1 MLNKNLPPELPLDV
15 VIAELGFDKYPLQ
28 SAYNMLCNHANKGL
42 VKIRFWYHEI
52 LNCQLESDGV
62 DPVYNDEDGSVS
74 KLLSGGAAAFIDTRD
89 TSKEIYVKS
98 LLINSDH
105 STSSIYSIIC
115 EGESYLITDETQLF
129 IEPFILST
137 LGLYIRTPELQK
149 YVESIQAPPQTK
161 TTAKLQK
168 TKKPSIQSQR
178 EEVLEG
184 WLKSQST
191 STHSAALTFQEIYD
205 HINSPTKS
213 HIWKK
218 LSTINPKLFEKN
230 SADTIKKF
238 FSKWRHI
245 AFKDGTGKGR

>member
-28 SAYNMLCNHANKGL
+28 SAYNMLCSHAHEGL
-42 VKIRFWYHEI
+42 VKIRFLYHPI
-52 LNCQLESDGV
+52 LNCQLESDRV
-62 DPVYNDEDGSVS
+62 DLVYNDEDGSS
-74 KLLSGGAAAFIDTRD
+74 GKLLSCGATVFIDTGD
-89 TSKEIYVKS
+89 TSKEVYVKS
-98 LLINSDH
+98 LRIHSDH
-105 STSSIYSIIC
+105 SKSSIYSIIC
-115 EGESYLITDETQLF
+115 EGKSYLITDKTQVF
-129 IEPFILST
+129 IEPIILST
-137 LGLYIRTPELQK
+137 LGLYIRTPELQQ

-161 TTAKLQK
+161 TTSKPQK

-178 EEVLEG
+178 EGVLEG
-184 WLKSQST
+184 WLNSQST
-191 STHSAALTFQEIYD
+191 SAHSATLTFQEIYD

-218 LSTINPKLFEKN
+218 LATIDPKLFEKD

>member
-1 MLNKNLPPELPLDV
+1 MLNKNLPHELPLDV

-42 VKIRFWYHEI
+42 VKIRFSYHEI

-74 KLLSGGAAAFIDTRD
+74 KLLSCGATVFIDTGD
-89 TSKEIYVKS
+89 TSKEVYVKS
-98 LLINSDH
+98 LRIHSDH
-105 STSSIYSIIC
+105 SKSSIYSIIC
-115 EGESYLITDETQLF
+115 EGKSYIITDKTQVF
-129 IEPFILST
+129 IEPIILST
-137 LGLYIRTPELQK
+137 LELYIRTPELQQ

-161 TTAKLQK
+161 TTSKPQK

-178 EEVLEG
+178 EGVLEG
-184 WLKSQST
+184 WLNSQST
-191 STHSAALTFQEIYD
+191 SAHSATLTFQEIYD

-218 LSTINPKLFEKN
+218 LATIDPKLFDKD
-230 SADTIKKF
+230 SADTIKLF
-238 FSKWRHI
+238 FSRWNHI
-245 AFKDGTGKGR
+245 TFKDGTGKGR